1 METNEFEEFK
11 QAIAT
16 EFSGMTIKEVLR
28 LAELG
33 KDALS
38 VSDDLAEDLMFV
50 TERVLKSD
58 ETLVHEIQFC
68 LSSLPALVRC
78 VREYER
84 AIK

>member
-38 VSDDLAEDLMFV
+38 VSDDLAEDLMVV
-50 TERVLKSD
+50 TEHALRSD
-58 ETLVHEIQFC
+58 ESLIHDIQFC
-68 LSSLPALVRC
+68 LSSLPALARC

>member
-1 METNEFEEFK
+1 MVNVNVNEFEQMVSEKFP
-11 QAIAT
+11 
-16 EFSGMTIKEVLR
+16 EMTIEQVLK

-33 KDALS
+33 KDVLS
-38 VSDDLAEDLMFV
+38 VSDDLAEDLMVV
-50 TERVLKSD
+50 TEQALKSD
-58 ETLVHEIQFC
+58 ESLIHDIQYC

>member
-33 KDALS
+33 KAVLN
-38 VSDDLAEDLMFV
+38 VDDLVGDTLFVVEQILKADNDLTRSV
-50 TERVLKSD
+50 
-58 ETLVHEIQFC
+58 QYC
-68 LSSLPALVRC
+68 LSSVVEATRLVR
-78 VREYER
+78 EHENL
-84 AIK
+84 AK